1 MILIHRVK
9 EPIEVGQVPEPESC
23 RIECGHPCEARL
35 LEMRCRA
42 EAIVLR
48 LIEESLHDL
57 RIVGAHL
64 HPLDPILGGP
74 TDPLP
79 CLLGAIEWSL
89 VPCSSR
95 PLIIY
100 DPRRNDLIP
109 ITPRLLLEY
118 PLMTTEEH
126 TSELQSRGHLVCR
139 LLLEKKKYTP
149 NHGGAVEQH
158 SC

>member
-1 MILIHRVK
+1 
-9 EPIEVGQVPEPESC
+9 
-23 RIECGHPCEARL
+23 
-35 LEMRCRA
+35 MRCRA

-74 TDPLP
+74 PDPLP
-79 CLLGAIEWSL
+79 ALLGAIEWSL

-118 PLMTTEEH
+118 PLMTTELDPPNRRHPMGEPELVGILGRVLRAP
-126 TSELQSRGHLVCR
+126 TSVGMEIDESMHQIHPMPIEPVLCVLVSPFLTRLQ
-139 LLLEKKKYTP
+139 
-149 NHGGAVEQH
+149 
-158 SC
+158 